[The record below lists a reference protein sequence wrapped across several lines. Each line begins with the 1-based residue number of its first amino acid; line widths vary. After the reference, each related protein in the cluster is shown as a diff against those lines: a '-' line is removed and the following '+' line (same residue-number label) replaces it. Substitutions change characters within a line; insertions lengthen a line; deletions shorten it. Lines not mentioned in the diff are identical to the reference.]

1 MERHIAMLITKFN
14 KLIHNKIIWAAFAI
28 LVSLSMVGLFA
39 PTSGGGGQPDNA
51 VGTLFGEPV
60 SHEELARIRRC
71 MLAFQP
77 PRGNGEEQQKMIQDE
92 AWRRLAV
99 RRYAT
104 RLGVRVSNQEIGEA
118 IARDPSFAVN
128 GVFNRQR
135 YQQLVEQQIGVP
147 MGLFEDYLRD
157 ELLLQKM
164 QALVGT
170 SIWIAPHELQENVSR
185 YTDRFTVNVIE
196 LSATNLVNDVTASD
210 AQVRDF
216 YDRNPPLFNTPE
228 LRSVYYVEWPVQ
240 EIAKTVNVSETQ
252 IQDAYDR
259 DIESY
264 SVTDTNTMAVSYTPL
279 EEVADELRAKI
290 ANREAL
296 GIAGEYAMQFR
307 DDLRM
312 RKAADPVSIHSL
324 AEARGMNVHTSELF
338 SAIAP
343 VTGTSAGT
351 AFNKAAF
358 KLDPQDP
365 ANTYSSAVIGDDA
378 VYLLAWHT
386 NRPAV
391 LQPFE
396 DVKDTATGLATE
408 QARQEAFTTRVAEI
422 RRKFEDARKEKTDFA
437 TAASALKLEV
447 VTVGPFS
454 VYDADPEKIP
464 FFSDIA
470 PAVLPLATGELA
482 EPVKTAENT
491 LIVYLAAREPGN
503 PSEADSLKPEIT
515 RMLQSSRMRMHFAAW
530 SEELMAKAKD
540 NKGKE
545 EPAAN

>member
-1 MERHIAMLITKFN
+1 MERHSTMLISKFN
-14 KLIHNKIIWAAFAI
+14 KLIHNKIIWAAFAV

-60 SHEELARIRRC
+60 SHEELARTRRYVQ
-71 MLAFQP
+71 AFQP
-77 PRGNGEEQQKMIQDE
+77 ARGGEEQQKLIQDE

-99 RRYAT
+99 RRFAQ
-104 RLGVRVSNQEIGEA
+104 RLGIRVPNEEIGEV

-147 MGLFEDYLRD
+147 MKLFEDYLHD
-157 ELLLQKM
+157 ELLLKKM
-164 QALVGT
+164 QVLVGT
-170 SIWIAPHELQENVSR
+170 SLWIAPHELQENVSR

-196 LSATNLVNDVTASD
+196 LSVSNLVSDVTASD
-210 AQVRDF
+210 TQVRDF
-216 YDRNPPLFNTPE
+216 YDQNPVLFNTPE

-259 DIESY
+259 DIERY

-279 EEVADELRAKI
+279 AEVADELRAKI

-307 DDLRM
+307 DDLRILE
-312 RKAADPVSIHSL
+312 DGDTVSIHSV
-324 AEARGMNVHTSELF
+324 AKACGMNVHTSEFF
-338 SAIAP
+338 SAVAP
-343 VTGTSAGT
+343 VAGTSAGT
-351 AFNKAAF
+351 EFNRAAF
-358 KLDPQDP
+358 KLDPAVP
-365 ANTYSSAVIGDDA
+365 GSTYSSAVVGDDA

-396 DVKDTATGLATE
+396 EVKTNATELATG
-408 QARQEAFTTRVAEI
+408 QARQEAFNTRVGEI
-422 RRKFEDARKEKTDFA
+422 RRKLAAACTGGTDFA
-437 TAASALKLEV
+437 AAASALNLGV
-447 VTVGPFS
+447 STVGPFS
-454 VYDADPEKIP
+454 VYDADPAEIP
-464 FFSDIA
+464 FFSEIA
-470 PAVLPLATGELA
+470 PVVLPLASGELA
-482 EPVKTAENT
+482 EPVKAADST
-491 LIVYLAAREPGN
+491 LIVHLAAREPGN
-503 PSEADSLKPEIT
+503 PSEADALKPEIT

-530 SEELMAKAKD
+530 SEALLAKARD
-540 NKGKE
+540 SKE
-545 EPAAN
+545 TPAAN

>member
-1 MERHIAMLITKFN
+1 MERHNAMLISKFN

-51 VGTLFGEPV
+51 VGSLFGEPV
-60 SHEELARIRRC
+60 LHEELARTRRYVQ
-71 MLAFQP
+71 AFQP
-77 PRGNGEEQQKMIQDE
+77 ARGGEEQQEMIQNE

-99 RRYAT
+99 RRYAQ
-104 RLGVRVSNQEIGEA
+104 RIGVRVSNQEIGEA

-147 MGLFEDYLRD
+147 MKWFEDYLRD

-170 SIWIAPHELQENVSR
+170 SLWIAPHELQENVSR

-196 LSATNLVNDVTASD
+196 LSVSNLVSDVSASE

-216 YDRNPPLFNTPE
+216 YDQNPTLFNTPE
-228 LRSVYYVEWPVQ
+228 LRSVCYVEWPVQ

-259 DIESY
+259 DIERY
-264 SVTDTNTMAVSYTPL
+264 SVTDTNTMTVSYTPL
-279 EEVADELRAKI
+279 EEVADELRARI
-290 ANREAL
+290 ADREAL

-312 RKAADPVSIHSL
+312 LEEGDPVSIHSV
-324 AEARGMNVHTSELF
+324 AQARGMNVHTSELF
-338 SAIAP
+338 SAVAP
-343 VTGTSAGT
+343 VAGTSAGT
-351 AFNKAAF
+351 AFNRAAF
-358 KLDPQDP
+358 NLDPKVP
-365 ANTYSSAVIGDDA
+365 ASTYSSAVIGDDA

-396 DVKDTATGLATE
+396 DVKDTAAELATE
-408 QARQEAFTTRVAEI
+408 QARQEAFTTRVGEIQRKLTAARAEG
-422 RRKFEDARKEKTDFA
+422 TDFS

-454 VYDADPEKIP
+454 VYDADPAEIR

-482 EPVKTAENT
+482 EPVKAAGNT
-491 LIVYLAAREPGN
+491 LIVHLATREPGN
-503 PSEADSLKPEIT
+503 PSEADALKPEIT

-530 SEELMAKAKD
+530 SEALLAKARD
-540 NKGKE
+540 SQE
-545 EPAAN
+545 VPAAN